1 MKVIFSRELRSYFQ
15 TMLGPVFI
23 AVLTA
28 VTGVYFM
35 VTNLINGY
43 PYFAATLG
51 SLLFM
56 LMVAVPI
63 LTMKSFAE
71 DRHSHAEQLM
81 LSAPVTVWDIV
92 LGKYFAMAAVSPSRA
107 CCSACVR

>member
-63 LTMKSFAE
+63 
-71 DRHSHAEQLM
+71 
-81 LSAPVTVWDIV
+81 
-92 LGKYFAMAAVSPSRA
+92 
-107 CCSACVR
+107 